1 MKKVL
6 VAACLA
12 ISVLLGP
19 MGAQALSN
27 PKASGSLDSS
37 EVAFGLKEALFV
49 AAKNAAGLASQVD
62 GFYKNPAIF
71 IPFPPEAKAMK
82 NTLETI
88 GLKKPVEDFVKTL
101 NRAAEEAA
109 KKAGPIFLGA
119 IKELTIQDGYQIL
132 RGPDDAATSYLR
144 RKTSARLN
152 AAFRPVVRKAI
163 AKVGVTKY
171 WTPLVKRYNQ
181 IPFVQRVNPNLDG
194 YVTERA
200 ISGLFKLMA
209 NEERKIRRD
218 PAARVTDIL
227 RRVFGS

>member
-6 VAACLA
+6 VAACLVF
-12 ISVLLGP
+12 STLLGLTNIL
-19 MGAQALSN
+19 ALTN
-27 PKASGSLDSS
+27 PKTKGSLDST
-37 EVAFGLKEALFV
+37 EVASGLKEALFL
-49 AAKNAAGLASQVD
+49 AAKNAANLASQVD
-62 GFYKNPAIF
+62 GFYKNPKIF
-71 IPFPPEAKAMK
+71 IPFPPEAKRMK
-82 NTLETI
+82 DTLETI

-109 KKAGPIFLGA
+109 KKAGPIFLQA

-132 RGPDDAATSYLR
+132 RGSNDAATSYLR
-144 RKTSARLN
+144 RKTSPRLN

-181 IPFVQRVNPNLDG
+181 IPFVQRVNPNLDD

-209 NEERKIRRD
+209 DEEGRIRKD
-218 PAARVTDIL
+218 PAAWVTDIL